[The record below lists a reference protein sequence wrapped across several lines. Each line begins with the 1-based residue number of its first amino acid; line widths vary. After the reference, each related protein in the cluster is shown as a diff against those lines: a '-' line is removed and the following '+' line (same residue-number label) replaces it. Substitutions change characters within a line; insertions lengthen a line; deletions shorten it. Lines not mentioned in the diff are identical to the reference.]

1 MPSATWYVNEADQTR
16 GVCARERLR
25 KTKNVDICSVIF
37 FVVRSS
43 EKRVFV
49 GVVGFVFQSRFRPIR
64 AWEKAST

>member
-16 GVCARERLR
+16 VCESERLR
-25 KTKNVDICSVIF
+25 KTKNVDICSVTF

-64 AWEKAST
+64 AWEKASS